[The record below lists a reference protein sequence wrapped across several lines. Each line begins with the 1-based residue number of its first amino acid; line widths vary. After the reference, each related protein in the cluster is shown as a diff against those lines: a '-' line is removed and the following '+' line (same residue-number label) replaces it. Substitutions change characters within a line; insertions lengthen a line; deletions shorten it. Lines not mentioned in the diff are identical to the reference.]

1 VSEDQD
7 AGTLALFNGHRS
19 LHRVTPIDAAPD
31 RIMLVLSYDSKPG
44 QVFSDDIRRNFF
56 GRTS

>member
-1 VSEDQD
+1 
-7 AGTLALFNGHRS
+7 
-19 LHRVTPIDAAPD
+19 VTPIEGTPD
-31 RIMLVLSYDSKPG
+31 RLVLVMSYDSKPG